1 MNWKI
6 ACFAALVMWSTYG
19 FFAERAGK
27 IHGEK
32 INLIFETLAFIVLA
46 LIAVASGIGDIKKI
60 TTSSAIHASVM
71 GLLSAGGFWFILY
84 AFKVVPQQE
93 TFLVLLIS
101 GIFPVLAAVISNF
114 LVAPLSI
121 YQWLGVAMAGGG
133 LILVSWK

>member
-6 ACFAALVMWSTYG
+6 ACFVALVMWSAYG
-19 FFAERAGK
+19 FFGERAGK

-32 INLIFETLAFIVLA
+32 VNMIFETLAFILLA
-46 LIAVASGIGDIKKI
+46 LIAAVSGLGDIKKV
-60 TTSSAIHASVM
+60 TTDSAIHASVM
-71 GLLSAGGFWFILY
+71 GLLSAGGFWFVLY

-101 GIFPVLAAVISNF
+101 GMFPILAAVISNF
-114 LVAPLSI
+114 IIAPLSI
-121 YQWLGVAMAGGG
+121 QQWLGVAMAGGG